1 MNPEKNQGPSEE
13 NQNTAWDSLNNATAE
28 KNTDLRDT
36 VIKKAKS
43 IEPVRKA
50 FSMVLLATSVTLSAV
65 SVSSVYEQNRDKYNI
80 STSVDNLKQDWQ
92 ELKENAA
99 NTAEHIRDQINNI
112 GKESTPTPAPIP
124 PTPTPEPTPIP
135 TPEPTPPIPPERLD
149 ASGNEAQRIAQEKN
163 KVGEDNYSYS
173 EEEMS
178 FSPLANYDDRFGEQ
192 VQAINESGSEA
203 ARREEAQEEANNE
216 AEQNHEEAESH
227 ADDTAAER
235 AGIFEGGDF

>member
-50 FSMVLLATSVTLSAV
+50 FSMVLLAASVTLSAV
-65 SVSSVYEQNRDKYNI
+65 SVSAVYEQNRDKYDI

-99 NTAEHIRDQINNI
+99 NTAEHIREQIDNI

-124 PTPTPEPTPIP
+124 PAPEHLRLTPA
-135 TPEPTPPIPPERLD
+135 PTPPIPPERLD

-203 ARREEAQEEANNE
+203 ARREEAQEEANN
-216 AEQNHEEAESH
+216 NEAESH
-227 ADDTAAER
+227 ADDTASER
-235 AGIFEGGDF
+235 AATFENGDF